1 MEVVERVGDE
11 VAVVAVGALAQQADQ
26 QPVQRER
33 DLLVRGEE
41 VEVVGDQP
49 RQAVD
54 QVGTGSCSTCSV
66 CEGCEGCEG
75 CEDWEKEGSEQA
87 MKRKAACCYA

>member
-1 MEVVERVGDE
+1 MYAEVVVEVVERVGDE
-11 VAVVAVGALAQQADQ
+11 VAVVVVGALAQQADQ

-54 QVGTGSCSTCSV
+54 QVRHGVLLHLHWLQCL
-66 CEGCEGCEG
+66 
-75 CEDWEKEGSEQA
+75 
-87 MKRKAACCYA
+87 